1 MAKFTAGAGALD
13 DLFTEGGGGGEGYDF
28 AKMPIKVRI
37 NSLDNIIK
45 YRAYGIYKEVDT
57 FVAENPSTY
66 NAKGFPQSNL
76 TPWDKASEHYSQEA
90 FDAEKKGA
98 TEKQVKDL
106 RDMAYKFRGK
116 ERYLVGAIDL
126 KTGAPVVLD
135 LSRNQAQ
142 AVVTILKKNEK
153 KLDKK
158 AFEIE
163 KSGTG
168 TNTVVSTSPLDLDDL
183 SGKELEAFEKA
194 AEIGIDAEK
203 MYGALYEADEKTQ
216 IDLLKDAKFDI
227 SLIGLEASERPSAHS
242 EDPFAPG
249 GGPIEISDEDLP
261 F

>member
-1 MAKFTAGAGALD
+1 MAKFTAGAGAMD
-13 DLFTEGGGGGEGYDF
+13 DLFTEGGGNSEGYDF
-28 AKMPIKVRI
+28 AKMPIKVRVT
-37 NSLDNIIK
+37 SLNNIIK

-57 FVAENPSTY
+57 FVAENPSQY

-76 TPWDKASEHYSQEA
+76 TPWDKASEYYSNEA
-90 FDAEKKGA
+90 FAVEKRGG
-98 TEKQVKDL
+98 TEKEVKDL

-116 ERYLVGAIDL
+116 ERYLIGAVDL

-142 AVVTILKKNEK
+142 GVVTILKKNEK

-163 KSGTG
+163 KSGSG
-168 TNTVVSTSPLDLDDL
+168 TSTVVSTSPLDLDDL
-183 SGKELEAFEKA
+183 TAKEMEAFEKA
-194 AEIGIDAEK
+194 AEVEIDLEK

-216 IDLLKDAKFDI
+216 ISLLTDAKFDV
-227 SLIGLEASERPSAHS
+227 SLIGVTDDAPAEESA
-242 EDPFAPG
+242 FPG
-249 GGPIEISDEDLP
+249 GVAEEDLP

>member
-1 MAKFTAGAGALD
+1 MAKFTAGAGAME
-13 DLFTEGGGGGEGYDF
+13 DLFTEGGGGGYDF
-28 AKMPIKVRI
+28 AKMPVRVRI
-37 NSLDNIIK
+37 TSLDNIIK

-76 TPWDKASEHYSQEA
+76 TPWDKASEYYSNEA
-90 FDAEKKGA
+90 FRAEEKGA

-116 ERYLVGAIDL
+116 ERYLVGAVDL
-126 KTGAPVVLD
+126 KTGEPVIID

-142 AVVTILKKNEK
+142 GVVTVLKKNEK

-158 AFEIE
+158 AFELE

-168 TNTVVSTSPLDLDDL
+168 TNTVVTTSPLDLDDL
-183 SGKELEAFEKA
+183 SAKELEAFEKA
-194 AEIGIDAEK
+194 ASVEIKLEE
-203 MYGALYEADEKTQ
+203 MYSALYEADEKTQ
-216 IDLLKDAKFDI
+216 IDLLKDAKFDV
-227 SLIGLEASERPSAHS
+227 SLIGLDAKEAPSNDEFS
-242 EDPFAPG
+242 PG
-249 GGPIEISDEDLP
+249 GNPVELDDDDLP